1 MASNRNSPPTG
12 KGANEP
18 DNDQQ
23 NRQSV
28 DAAADVDWMI
38 ISDISTRISGYPQ
51 PTQETNQALN
61 NLSTTSSSQAIS
73 NQVVDDDLEDL
84 EWLRSLGL
92 DEPIERSSQKNTS
105 SSQGNNDVE
114 NIDWLIVSDLK
125 TRMVDS
131 DKNPNA
137 NPIYQDIAPSNTALP
152 NVSPSSIQT
161 DSLDINIFDDDLG
174 LEGLEL
180 IDNSDFSNLDSLDFD
195 SDGDFR
201 IDELQNEIDIT
212 EGKIQELSEL
222 LDDNFDTSNDN
233 KLDRS
238 LGNSENIDNQFDRQ
252 SSFAIN
258 NESFEMPTQIT
269 STSEIINTTEDDYEN
284 IDLISDQLSEPIYL
298 EDLPE
303 NLLIDDLESPD
314 TLQSDEL
321 IEEFAVNNEFQD
333 VFQKSQNVYEEN
345 NSLAED
351 FGNDLEDGFEELQP
365 VELSAPNVMGDEIW
379 ESNVPSLESEGSNYS
394 NDDAFAS
401 DWGETNASPIDD
413 DAAIWDSPVSSASEA
428 ISSTSVDNAFGTL
441 DDWAIAPRETEQAE
455 QFELQENTS
464 SDLLVEDSIDQV
476 FESEFVAGDEQTF
489 EQKNNELEAKID
501 EAEDWSAELEAE
513 VDDDEDWSAGLEAEI
528 DNNPDVAW
536 SEEIIEDEEYLET
549 LEMANDDLSSL
560 VDSSL
565 MEENSLNENFNFSDG
580 DDEAIANNLV
590 EIISDNYAVN
600 DDFTNIPDNL
610 AGFEQDAQ
618 QPQFIEFEEHLQL
631 ADSYELQSLEDNNFD
646 LSENLM
652 NQSTEWENSSESDA
666 EQMTDLEFADA
677 FSKYAVTS
685 TSNIPLDSQ
694 IDSQTPISGDAINT
708 EVPVADGFDDLE
720 SILDENFDLES
731 FDEEIFPE
739 TPFIDSNSENVATT
753 LAPNRVVPP
762 TPPENPFVSGFT
774 PPSPPSIDF
783 INDLVPPS
791 PILEDALI
799 DDLLNAGYAPDVDL
813 HEEALVND
821 LLNENALESDTFDD
835 DFVLGRESLPSLS
848 PNLATPSN
856 FDVGIS
862 DQDFLDDFD
871 LDSVGEP
878 LTGND
883 FDAGFAS
890 SKIPTGLTPPTPPTA
905 LPFSKQEPTSPS
917 LNNLLP
923 LPFLPPL
930 PPKRNSNQPKP
941 SSSPT
946 SAGNSPSQSKNRI
959 SETEFD
965 SFHSQQGQTQ
975 QGQTQQGQIQQGQIQ
990 QGQIQ
995 QDQNKNQKSINSID
1009 EGWSELLD
1017 AETVLSGVLRSPTAS
1032 PYLDPNN
1039 ARPPNV
1045 SSSRGGANTGRSQGG
1060 EQSSSNVSKRK
1071 QNKLHDYNELGLEIH
1086 DDGTDWSGLL
1096 DSGDLSDSIT
1106 SISSSKLP
1114 LPSQGRATSPR
1125 SEGMSV
1131 GETREIPRD
1140 RQRQMPSYGDATQ
1153 ARMAATPDQMDFN
1166 RFTEDNYNAYDNEP
1180 AAAHPQAVAPS
1191 RPKITL
1197 PTVSLESLWQDYLKI
1212 PAIGLGVIG
1221 GAFLL
1226 YSLLNRPVFD
1236 LGLRW
1241 GLFKDA
1247 SGKDFTNT
1255 NFKGAKLDNVN
1266 FSKAILTGSQMQDA
1280 SLVGANFQDANLDG
1294 VNFTKANLS
1303 RARLIQASVI
1313 WAEFNNAQMNLVDL
1327 AGANLER
1334 SNFVNAK
1341 MEGVNLKDSK
1351 IGAQGTEKATKF
1363 SSVILLSWQIVN
1375 EARDGRSL
1383 ADQNLSGLNLSF
1395 SSLKRA
1401 NLTNSKLNYTDL
1413 TGTDLSGANLSGS
1426 QVNGA
1431 NWSGANLTGVKLSG
1445 VAFDKNKLPKTDE
1458 ETVCPNG
1465 KKGVCKF

>member
-1 MASNRNSPPTG
+1 MASNKNSPPTG

-23 NRQSV
+23 NRLSV
-28 DAAADVDWMI
+28 NTDAADVDWMI
-38 ISDISTRISGYPQ
+38 LSDISTRIGGYPQ
-51 PTQETNQALN
+51 PTQDSNQASN
-61 NLSTTSSSQAIS
+61 NLSTTPSSQVIN

-92 DEPIERSSQKNTS
+92 DEPIERPSQKNAS
-105 SSQGNNDVE
+105 SSPSNNNVE

-137 NPIYQDIAPSNTALP
+137 NPTYQNAAQS
-152 NVSPSSIQT
+152 NVSPSSVQA
-161 DSLDINIFDDDLG
+161 DSSTSNIFDDDLG
-174 LEGLEL
+174 LEGLEF
-180 IDNSDFSNLDSLDFD
+180 IDNSDFSNLDSLNFD
-195 SDGDFR
+195 SDDDFR
-201 IDELQNEIDIT
+201 IDELQNESDVT
-212 EGKIQELSEL
+212 ESKIQGLSEL
-222 LDDNFDTSNDN
+222 LDDNFDTPNDN
-233 KLDRS
+233 EWDEI
-238 LGNSENIDNQFDRQ
+238 LGASENTNNQFDGQ
-252 SSFAIN
+252 SDFDIN
-258 NESFEMPTQIT
+258 NESFEMPTQ
-269 STSEIINTTEDDYEN
+269 STPISEIITTSEDDNEN
-284 IDLISDQLSEPIYL
+284 IDLISEQLSEPIHQ
-298 EDLPE
+298 EDLQE
-303 NLLIDDLESPD
+303 NILVDDLEASD
-314 TLQSDEL
+314 TLQADEL
-321 IEEFAVNNEFQD
+321 IEEFAVDNEFQED
-333 VFQKSQNVYEEN
+333 IFQKSQDVYEEN
-345 NSLAED
+345 DSLAED
-351 FGNDLEDGFEELQP
+351 FDNDLDNELEELQP
-365 VELSAPNVMGDEIW
+365 LELSAPNVIGDEIW
-379 ESNVPSLESEGSNYS
+379 ESNVPSLASEGSNDS
-394 NDDAFAS
+394 SDDAFAS
-401 DWGETNASPIDD
+401 DWGEINTNSIIDDAD
-413 DAAIWDSPVSSASEA
+413 DAAIWDSPVSGASEA
-428 ISSTSVDNAFGTL
+428 VSPTAVDNAFGTL
-441 DDWAIAPRETEQAE
+441 DDWAIAPQQTEQAG

-464 SDLLVEDSIDQV
+464 SDLLGEDSIDQV
-476 FESEFVAGDEQTF
+476 FESKFVAGNEPAF
-489 EQKNNELEAKID
+489 EQKNNEF
-501 EAEDWSAELEAE
+501 EDK
-513 VDDDEDWSAGLEAEI
+513 DWSAGLESELEAGIDNDEDWSADLEAEI
-528 DNNPDVAW
+528 NNNPDIAW
-536 SEEIIEDEEYLET
+536 SEEIIEDGEYLEA
-549 LEMANDDLSSL
+549 LESADDNLSSL

-565 MEENSLNENFNFSDG
+565 IEEDSLNENFNFSD
-580 DDEAIANNLV
+580 DNNLSDDNDEAIANNTKNLV
-590 EIISDNYAVN
+590 ESISDTNAFN
-600 DDFTNIPDNL
+600 DDFTNILDNL
-610 AGFEQDAQ
+610 AGFEQDAE
-618 QPQFIEFEEHLQL
+618 QPQFVELDEHSQL
-631 ADSYELQSLEDNNFD
+631 ADSYDLQSFEDNNFD

-652 NQSTEWENSSESDA
+652 PQSTEWENSSESNA

-694 IDSQTPISGDAINT
+694 TSISNNAINN
-708 EVPVADGFDDLE
+708 EIPVADEFDDLE

-739 TPFIDSNSENVATT
+739 TPLIDSNSENVATT
-753 LAPNRVVPP
+753 LTPNRIAPP
-762 TPPENPFVSGFT
+762 APPEDPFVSGFT
-774 PPSPPSIDF
+774 PPSPPLINS
-783 INDLVPPS
+783 INDLVPSS
-791 PILEDALI
+791 PILEDALV
-799 DDLLNAGYAPDVDL
+799 DDLLNVGYTLDVDL
-813 HEEALVND
+813 HEQPLIND
-821 LLNENALESDTFDD
+821 LFNENALESDAFND
-835 DFVLGRESLPSLS
+835 DFVLGRESLPPLPQNS
-848 PNLATPSN
+848 AAPSN
-856 FDVGIS
+856 FDIGIS

-883 FDAGFAS
+883 FNAGFIP
-890 SKIPTGLTPPTPPTA
+890 SKISTGLTPPTPPIAPTETIA
-905 LPFSKQEPTSPS
+905 PPFIKQEPTSPS

-923 LPFLPPL
+923 PPFLPPL
-930 PPKRNSNQPKP
+930 PPKRNPNQPKP
-941 SSSPT
+941 SSSPA
-946 SAGNSPSQSKNRI
+946 SVGNSQSQSKNRI

-965 SFHSQQGQTQ
+965 SFHGQQD
-975 QGQTQQGQIQQGQIQ
+975 
-990 QGQIQ
+990 QIQ
-995 QDQNKNQKSINSID
+995 QDQNKNRKSINSID

-1032 PYLDPNN
+1032 PYLNTN
-1039 ARPPNV
+1039 SARPPNV
-1045 SSSRGGANTGRSQGG
+1045 GNSKGGANTSRSQG
-1060 EQSSSNVSKRK
+1060 SSNVSRRK

-1106 SISSSKLP
+1106 SISAK
-1114 LPSQGRATSPR
+1114 LPSQGRATSSR
-1125 SEGMSV
+1125 SEGISV

-1140 RQRQMPSYGDATQ
+1140 RQRQVPSYGDATQ

-1180 AAAHPQAVAPS
+1180 AVDHPQAANPS

-1197 PTVSLESLWQDYLKI
+1197 PAVSLESLWQDYLKI

-1247 SGKDFTNT
+1247 SGKDFTKT
-1255 NFKGAKLDNVN
+1255 DFKGAKLDNVN

-1303 RARLIQASVI
+1303 RARLIQASII

-1375 EARDGRSL
+1375 EARDGRNL

-1395 SSLKRA
+1395 SNLKRA
-1401 NLTNSKLNYTDL
+1401 NLTNSKLDYTDL

-1431 NWSGANLTGVKLSG
+1431 NWSGANLTGIKLSG
-1445 VAFDKNKLPKTDE
+1445 VVFDKNKLPKTDE

-1465 KKGVCKF
+1465 KKGICKF

>member
-12 KGANEP
+12 QGANEP

-28 DAAADVDWMI
+28 DAVADVDWMI

-51 PTQETNQALN
+51 PTQESNQALN
-61 NLSTTSSSQAIS
+61 NLSTTSSSQVIS
-73 NQVVDDDLEDL
+73 NQIVDDDLEDL

-137 NPIYQDIAPSNTALP
+137 NPIYQDIAPSNTAP
-152 NVSPSSIQT
+152 SNVSPSSIQT

-195 SDGDFR
+195 SDDDFR
-201 IDELQNEIDIT
+201 IDKLQNEIDVT
-212 EGKIQELSEL
+212 EGKIQGLSEL

-233 KLDRS
+233 ELDGI
-238 LGNSENIDNQFDRQ
+238 LGVSENIDNQFDGQ
-252 SSFAIN
+252 SGLDIN
-258 NESFEMPTQIT
+258 NKSFEMPTQIT
-269 STSEIINTTEDDYEN
+269 STSEIINTIEDDYEN
-284 IDLISDQLSEPIYL
+284 IDLISDQLPESIYPEGL
-298 EDLPE
+298 QE
-303 NLLIDDLESPD
+303 NLLIDDLGSPD
-314 TLQSDEL
+314 TSQTDKS

-333 VFQKSQNVYEEN
+333 VFQKSQDLSQDLYEEN
-345 NSLAED
+345 NSLAEV
-351 FGNDLEDGFEELQP
+351 FGNDLDDGFEELQP
-365 VELSAPNVMGDEIW
+365 VELSAPNEMGDEIW
-379 ESNVPSLESEGSNYS
+379 ESNVPSLKSEDSNPS

-401 DWGETNASPIDD
+401 DWGETTANPIDD
-413 DAAIWDSPVSSASEA
+413 ASIWDSPVSSAPDA
-428 ISSTSVDNAFGTL
+428 ISPTSVDNAFGTL
-441 DDWAIAPRETEQAE
+441 DDWAIAPQETEQAE

-464 SDLLVEDSIDQV
+464 SDFLSEDIIAQV

-489 EQKNNELEAKID
+489 EQKNNELEAKI

-513 VDDDEDWSAGLEAEI
+513 IDDNEDWSAGLEAEI

-536 SEEIIEDEEYLET
+536 SEELIEDEEYLET

-565 MEENSLNENFNFSDG
+565 MEEDSLNENFDFSEG

-590 EIISDNYAVN
+590 ESISDTYAVN

-610 AGFEQDAQ
+610 AGFEQNAQ
-618 QPQFIEFEEHLQL
+618 QSQFVEFEERPQL
-631 ADSYELQSLEDNNFD
+631 ADSYDLQSFENNNFD

-652 NQSTEWENSSESDA
+652 TQSTDWENSSESDA

-685 TSNIPLDSQ
+685 TSNIPLNSQ
-694 IDSQTPISGDAINT
+694 IDSQTPISGNVINT
-708 EVPVADGFDDLE
+708 EGLVADEFDDLE

-731 FDEEIFPE
+731 FDEEIFLE
-739 TPFIDSNSENVATT
+739 TPLIDSNSENVATT
-753 LAPNRVVPP
+753 LAPNRVSPLAS
-762 TPPENPFVSGFT
+762 PEDPFVSGFT
-774 PPSPPSIDF
+774 LLSPPSIDL
-783 INDLVPPS
+783 INDLVPSS

-799 DDLLNAGYAPDVDL
+799 DDLLNADYAVDVDL

-821 LLNENALESDTFDD
+821 LLNENALESDALDD
-835 DFVLGRESLPSLS
+835 DFVLGRESLPSLP

-883 FDAGFAS
+883 FDAGFAP
-890 SKIPTGLTPPTPPTA
+890 SKIPTGLTPPTPLIVPTPPTA
-905 LPFSKQEPTSPS
+905 PPFSKQEPTSPS

-946 SAGNSPSQSKNRI
+946 SAGNPASKSKNRI

-965 SFHSQQGQTQ
+965 SFHGQQD
-975 QGQTQQGQIQQGQIQ
+975 
-990 QGQIQ
+990 QIQ
-995 QDQNKNQKSINSID
+995 QDQNKSQKSINSID

-1032 PYLDPNN
+1032 PYLDVNN
-1039 ARPPNV
+1039 AIPPNV
-1045 SSSRGGANTGRSQGG
+1045 SNSRGGANTGRSQGR

-1106 SISSSKLP
+1106 SISGSKLP

-1140 RQRQMPSYGDATQ
+1140 RQRSMPNYGDATQ

-1247 SGKDFTNT
+1247 SGKDFTKT
-1255 NFKGAKLDNVN
+1255 DFKGAKLDNVN

-1375 EARDGRSL
+1375 EARDGRNL

-1431 NWSGANLTGVKLSG
+1431 NWSGANLTGTKLSD
-1445 VAFDKNKLPKTDE
+1445 VVFDKNKLPKTDE

-1465 KKGVCKF
+1465 KKGICKF

>member
-1 MASNRNSPPTG
+1 MASNKNSPPTG

-23 NRQSV
+23 NRLSV
-28 DAAADVDWMI
+28 NTDAADVDWMI
-38 ISDISTRISGYPQ
+38 LSDISTRIGGYPQ
-51 PTQETNQALN
+51 PTQDSNQALN
-61 NLSTTSSSQAIS
+61 NLSTTPSSQVIN

-92 DEPIERSSQKNTS
+92 DEPIERPSQKNAS
-105 SSQGNNDVE
+105 SSQSNNDIE

-137 NPIYQDIAPSNTALP
+137 NPPYQDAAQS
-152 NVSPSSIQT
+152 NVSPSSIQA
-161 DSLDINIFDDDLG
+161 DSLISNIFDDDLG
-174 LEGLEL
+174 LEGLEF
-180 IDNSDFSNLDSLDFD
+180 IDNSDFSNLDSFNFD
-195 SDGDFR
+195 SDDDFK
-201 IDELQNEIDIT
+201 IDELQNEIDVT
-212 EGKIQELSEL
+212 EGKIRGLSEL
-222 LDDNFDTSNDN
+222 LDDNFDTSNNNEWD
-233 KLDRS
+233 KI
-238 LGNSENIDNQFDRQ
+238 LGTSENIDNQFDGQ
-252 SSFAIN
+252 SDFDIN
-258 NESFEMPTQIT
+258 NESFEIPTQ
-269 STSEIINTTEDDYEN
+269 STPISEIINTTEDDYEN
-284 IDLISDQLSEPIYL
+284 IDPISDQLSEPIPQ
-298 EDLPE
+298 EDLQE
-303 NLLIDDLESPD
+303 NLLIDDLDDLVSLEILQAD
-314 TLQSDEL
+314 TWQADTWQADEL

-333 VFQKSQNVYEEN
+333 VFQKTQDVYEEN
-345 NSLAED
+345 NSLAEV
-351 FGNDLEDGFEELQP
+351 FGNDLDDGFEELQP
-365 VELSAPNVMGDEIW
+365 LELSASNVIGDEIW
-379 ESNVPSLESEGSNYS
+379 ESNVPSHASEGSNDS
-394 NDDAFAS
+394 SDDAFAS
-401 DWGETNASPIDD
+401 DWGEINTNSIID
-413 DAAIWDSPVSSASEA
+413 DAAIWDSAVSIAPEAVSSTA
-428 ISSTSVDNAFGTL
+428 VDNAFGTL
-441 DDWAIAPRETEQAE
+441 DDWAIAPQETEQAE

-464 SDLLVEDSIDQV
+464 SDLLSKDSIDQV
-476 FESEFVAGDEQTF
+476 FGSEFVAG
-489 EQKNNELEAKID
+489 NELKAKI
-501 EAEDWSAELEAE
+501 
-513 VDDDEDWSAGLEAEI
+513 DDDEDWSAGLEAEI
-528 DNNPDVAW
+528 DNNPDVVW

-549 LEMANDDLSSL
+549 LE
-560 VDSSL
+560 
-565 MEENSLNENFNFSDG
+565 
-580 DDEAIANNLV
+580 IA
-590 EIISDNYAVN
+590 D
-600 DDFTNIPDNL
+600 DDFTNMPSNL
-610 AGFEQDAQ
+610 AGFEQDAE
-618 QPQFIEFEEHLQL
+618 QPQFVEFEEHSQL
-631 ADSYELQSLEDNNFD
+631 ADSYDLQSFEDNNFD

-652 NQSTEWENSSESDA
+652 PQSSEWENSNESNA

-685 TSNIPLDSQ
+685 TSNISLDN
-694 IDSQTPISGDAINT
+694 QTPISDNAINSKM
-708 EVPVADGFDDLE
+708 PDADGFDDLE
-720 SILDENFDLES
+720 SMLDENFDLES

-739 TPFIDSNSENVATT
+739 TPLIESNNANVATT
-753 LAPNRVVPP
+753 LTPNRVVPLAP
-762 TPPENPFVSGFT
+762 TEDPFVSRFT
-774 PPSPPSIDF
+774 PPSPPLINS

-791 PILEDALI
+791 PILEDALV
-799 DDLLNAGYAPDVDL
+799 DDLLNVGYASDVDL

-821 LLNENALESDTFDD
+821 SLNENALESDAFND
-835 DFVLGRESLPSLS
+835 DFVLGRESLPLLPQNS
-848 PNLATPSN
+848 AAPSN
-856 FDVGIS
+856 FDASNFDIDVS

-871 LDSVGEP
+871 LDIVGEP

-883 FDAGFAS
+883 FNAGFAP
-890 SKIPTGLTPPTPPTA
+890 SKISTGLTPPTPPIAPTA
-905 LPFSKQEPTSPS
+905 PIAPPFIKQEPTSPS

-923 LPFLPPL
+923 PPFLPPL
-930 PPKRNSNQPKP
+930 PPKRNPNQPKP

-946 SAGNSPSQSKNRI
+946 SVGNSQSQSKNRI

-965 SFHSQQGQTQ
+965 NFHGQQD
-975 QGQTQQGQIQQGQIQ
+975 
-990 QGQIQ
+990 QIQ
-995 QDQNKNQKSINSID
+995 QDQNKNRKSINSLD

-1032 PYLDPNN
+1032 PYLDTNS
-1039 ARPPNV
+1039 ARPPNADN
-1045 SSSRGGANTGRSQGG
+1045 SRGGANTSRSQGTEHG
-1060 EQSSSNVSKRK
+1060 FSKVSKRK

-1096 DSGDLSDSIT
+1096 DSSDLSDGIT
-1106 SISSSKLP
+1106 SISIKLP

-1125 SEGMSV
+1125 TEGMSV

-1140 RQRQMPSYGDATQ
+1140 RQRPMPSYGEATQ

-1180 AAAHPQAVAPS
+1180 AAAHPQAAAS

-1197 PTVSLESLWQDYLKI
+1197 PAVSLESLWQDYLKI

-1226 YSLLNRPVFD
+1226 YGLLNRPVFD

-1241 GLFKDA
+1241 GIFKDA
-1247 SGKDFTNT
+1247 SGKDFTKT
-1255 NFKGAKLDNVN
+1255 DFKGAKLDNIN

-1280 SLVGANFQDANLDG
+1280 SLVGANFQEANLDG

-1303 RARLIQASVI
+1303 RARLIQASII

-1334 SNFVNAK
+1334 SNLVNAK

-1375 EARDGRSL
+1375 EARDGRNL

-1395 SSLKRA
+1395 SNLKRA

-1431 NWSGANLTGVKLSG
+1431 NWSGANLTGIKLSD
-1445 VAFDKNKLPKTDE
+1445 VVFDKNKLPKTDE
-1458 ETVCPNG
+1458 ETICPNG